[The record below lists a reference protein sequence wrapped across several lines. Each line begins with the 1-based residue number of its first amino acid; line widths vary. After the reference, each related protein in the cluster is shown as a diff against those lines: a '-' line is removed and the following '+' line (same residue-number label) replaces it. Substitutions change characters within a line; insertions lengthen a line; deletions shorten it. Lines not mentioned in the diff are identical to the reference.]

1 MLLRTLST
9 AAYAVSVAALLSGCS
24 QSASSP
30 LMAQS
35 QAQLR
40 SQNGV
45 LGARPMSDAEVRTPG
60 WLSPEAKAGKGLLY
74 VSDQFNQRIAIFST
88 KKSSSP
94 EPVGQITDGISA
106 PDGAFVDPKGTLYVC
121 NFGAGTVTEYA
132 KGKTKLSKTLTG
144 AGSPKYVVAGTDGTV
159 YVSNFNGSFDGDVI
173 EYAKGKKTPTQT
185 IPFSTFPAG
194 LALDKSNNLYVAYN
208 DSQHNDIEVLEFAP
222 GSTTGTNLGIH
233 IASGFAGGM
242 TIDKKG
248 DLLIGDQADATVY
261 VYPSGGT
268 TPSATYTSTAVYAVA
283 LDSTNKNLF
292 ISAPFGP
299 SVSQVT
305 YPKGAAVQ
313 TYTNTLSGAF
323 GIATSP
329 DSAF

>member
-9 AAYAVSVAALLSGCS
+9 AAYAVGVAALLSGCS

-30 LMAQS
+30 LVAQS
-35 QAQLR
+35 QPQSLT
-40 SQNGV
+40 QNGV
-45 LGARPMSDAEVRTPG
+45 LGARPTSGAAVRTPG
-60 WLSPEAKAGKGLLY
+60 WLSPEAKSGKGLLY

-159 YVSNFNGSFDGDVI
+159 YVSNFNGSFNGDVL

-208 DSQHNDIEVLEFAP
+208 DSQQGDIEVLEFAP
-222 GSTTGTNLGIH
+222 GSTNGTNLGIH
-233 IASGFAGGM
+233 IAFGYAGSM

-248 DLLIGDQADATVY
+248 ELLIADQEDAIVY
-261 VYPSGGT
+261 VFPSGATKPST
-268 TPSATYTSTAVYAVA
+268 TYSTTAAYAVA
-283 LDSTNKNLF
+283 LDAANKHLF
-292 ISAPFGP
+292 ISAPFAP
-299 SVSQVT
+299 AVSEIT
-305 YPKGAAVQ
+305 YPKGVPVQ
-313 TYTNTLSGAF
+313 TYSNTLSAAF
-323 GIATSP
+323 GVATSP
-329 DSAF
+329 DSAL